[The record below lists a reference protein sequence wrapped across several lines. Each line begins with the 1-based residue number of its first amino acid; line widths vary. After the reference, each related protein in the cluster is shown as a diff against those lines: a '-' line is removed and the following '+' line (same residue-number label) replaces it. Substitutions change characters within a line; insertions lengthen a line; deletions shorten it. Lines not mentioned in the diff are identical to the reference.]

1 MKNYE
6 KPIAEILM
14 FRLAEV
20 RMVGRKSYGD
30 ATDYSLRKRGKK
42 NDGDMNGDQV

>member
-30 ATDYSLRKRGKK
+30 GTDTPNSGSGS
-42 NDGDMNGDQV
+42 GDKTGDRA